1 MSVFTSV
8 SDAELSAWL
17 SRYRIGTLVEYAGIA
32 AGIENTNYFLTTSGG
47 RYVLTLF
54 ERLTREALG
63 YYLHLMAHLAHC
75 GIPCPAPIADG
86 DDELLGTLNGRP
98 AAIVTRLG
106 GHSIAAPTAAHCAS
120 LGATLA
126 AMHVAGQSY
135 EQHLDNP
142 RGARWWR
149 ATAPLLMPRLTP
161 DDQALLQEELRF
173 QALYRL
179 EDAPHGV
186 VHGDLFRDNVL
197 FDGDA
202 ADLRISGVL
211 DFYFAGSDALLFDLA
226 VAANDWCAD
235 AAGDLDTARTQ
246 ALLGAY
252 HALRPLTALE
262 RGAWPVML
270 RRAALRFWLS
280 RLQDY
285 HLRRSGELTYVKDP
299 GEFRD
304 VLQQRIRC
312 GSNVP
317 WI

>member
-8 SDAELSAWL
+8 SDAELSTWL

-63 YYLHLMAHLAHC
+63 YYLHLMAHLAHR

-161 DDQALLQEELRF
+161 DEQALLQEELRF